1 MAEISLIE
9 RIVDAA
15 VSRILES
22 HIPSLRED
30 MVRSVMADLL
40 PEFAKSH
47 SPTEGPAEHSGG
59 GTPADLLAAI
69 SAIHTGTTQKEILRT
84 LLSNT
89 ARYSGRS
96 ALFVIKSGLATGWQ
110 GRGFENSDAIKDFSL
125 DLRSGI
131 AAQAMQTRSVCAGIT
146 ADVDARFM
154 THFRAPTDG
163 GVLFLPLLLKDKIAA
178 LVYAD
183 AGVKPG
189 GKIDSAALELVVATT
204 SAWLEVISLR
214 KQAHKEG
221 PGELTERPEAGLPS
235 PSADSTMADPFAAHA
250 PTHRAAGAPQQSVA
264 IAEPEPAVEEHV
276 PMAMAASA
284 THSSTS
290 VASNK
295 SEPEISVAD
304 QDTHRKAQ
312 RFARLL
318 IDEIKLYNKDTVVE
332 GRKNQDLYDR
342 LKEDIEKSR
351 ITYQKRYG
359 STAAADSDYFNQEL
373 VRSLA
378 EDNVTL
384 LGVNYPH

>member
-69 SAIHTGTTQKEILRT
+69 SAIHTGTTQKEI
-84 LLSNT
+84 
-89 ARYSGRS
+89 
-96 ALFVIKSGLATGWQ
+96 
-110 GRGFENSDAIKDFSL
+110 RGFENSDAIKDFSL

>member
-1 MAEISLIE
+1 MAESTLIE
-9 RIVDAA
+9 QIVEKA
-15 VSRILES
+15 VFRILES

-30 MVRSVMADLL
+30 LVRSVVAELL
-40 PEFAKSH
+40 PEIANSH
-47 SPTEGPAEHSGG
+47 SELAGTREHAEG
-59 GTPADLLAAI
+59 GTPGDLLAAI
-69 SAIHTGTTQKEILRT
+69 SAIHTGTTQKEILRA
-84 LLSNT
+84 LLNNT
-89 ARYSGRS
+89 AHYSGRA
-96 ALFVIKSGLATGWQ
+96 ALFVIKSGMATGWQ
-110 GRGFENSDAIKDFSL
+110 GRGFDNSDAIKDFSL

-131 AAQAMQTRSVCAGIT
+131 GAQAMQTRTVCAGIAT
-146 ADVDARFM
+146 DVDARFM
-154 THFRAPTDG
+154 THFRAPADDQ
-163 GVLFLPLLLKDKIAA
+163 VLFLPLLLKDKIAA

-189 GKIDSAALELVVATT
+189 GRVDSAALELVVAAT

-221 PGELTERPEAGLPS
+221 AAEFAERPEAGS
-235 PSADSTMADPFAAHA
+235 PATVADSSVSDPFSSHA
-250 PTHRAAGAPQQSVA
+250 PMHAPVPEQSAA
-264 IAEPEPAVEEHV
+264 IAAVGATIEEPA
-276 PMAMAASA
+276 PLAMAASA
-284 THSSTS
+284 THLSTS

-295 SEPEISVAD
+295 AEPEISASD

-332 GRKNQDLYDR
+332 GRKNHDLYDR

-351 ITYQKRYG
+351 ITYHKRYG
-359 STAAADSDYFNQEL
+359 STAASDSDYFNQEL